1 MTPFSY
7 AIARSEE
14 RAFSA
19 WAGNPNAMYVAGATD
34 VLQLLQ
40 EDVVAPET
48 LVDISRLPLTR
59 IETGPRGARIG
70 AMARLSDVA
79 DDPGM
84 RTHFPLLTQA
94 LGETASPQ
102 VRNLATMGGNLL
114 QKTRCLYFRDKTSPC
129 NKRVPGSGCPA
140 IDGAN
145 RMNAILGGSDQCIAA
160 YAGDMAVALLVLG
173 ARVQTRAADG
183 ERSILLEDLH
193 RMPGADP
200 SVDTTLKPGE
210 IITEIVVPA
219 NGFATHTAY
228 IKVRDRATFEW
239 PVVSAAVGLDLD
251 GPTIRAAYVAAGG
264 VGTKPWRLRSVEKAL
279 TGRKPE
285 QDVVSAAAQSSV
297 EGVVAR
303 GGTSFKLKLL
313 PRVVERAI
321 LTAGGQA

>member
-19 WAGNPNAMYVAGATD
+19 WAGNPNAIYVAGATD

-40 EDVVAPET
+40 EDVVSPET
-48 LVDISRLPLTR
+48 LIDISRLPFTE
-59 IETGPRGARIG
+59 IEAGPHGARIG
-70 AMARLSDVA
+70 AMAHLSDVA

-84 RTHFPLLTQA
+84 HTHFPLLTLA
-94 LGETASPQ
+94 LRETASPQ

-140 IDGAN
+140 IGGAN

-160 YAGDMAVALLVLG
+160 YAGDMAIALLALG
-173 ARVQTRAADG
+173 ARVQIRGPDR

-200 SVDTTLKPGE
+200 SVDTTLKPDE
-210 IITEIVVPA
+210 LITEIVIPA
-219 NGFATHTAY
+219 NAFAGRVAY

-239 PVVSAAVGLDLD
+239 PVVSAAVGLDMD
-251 GPTIRAAYVAAGG
+251 GPTVRAARVAAGG

-279 TGRKPE
+279 TGRGLDE
-285 QDVVSAAAQSSV
+285 DIVSAAARSAV
-297 EGVVAR
+297 EGAVAR
-303 GGTSFKLKLL
+303 GGMAFKLKLL

-321 LTAGGQA
+321 QTAGGQT

>member
-7 AIARSEE
+7 AIARSEG

-19 WAGNPNAMYVAGATD
+19 RAGNPNAMYVAGATD
-34 VLQLLQ
+34 VMQLLQ
-40 EDVVAPET
+40 DDVVAPET
-48 LVDISRLPLTR
+48 LIDISRLPLTR
-59 IETGPRGARIG
+59 IEAGPRGARIG

-79 DDPGM
+79 DDANM
-84 RTHFPLLTQA
+84 RAHVPLLTHA
-94 LGETASPQ
+94 LRETASPQ

-145 RMNAILGGSDQCIAA
+145 RMNAILGRSDQCVAA
-160 YAGDMAVALLVLG
+160 YAGDMAIALLVLG
-173 ARVQTRAADG
+173 ARVQIRAPDG

-193 RMPGADP
+193 RMPGSDP

-210 IITEIVVPA
+210 IITEIIIPA
-219 NGFATHTAY
+219 NAFAARTAY
-228 IKVRDRATFEW
+228 IKMRDRATFEW
-239 PVVSAAVGLDLD
+239 PVVSAAVGLDMD
-251 GPTIRAAYVAAGG
+251 GPTIRAAHVAAGG

-279 TGRKPE
+279 TGRTLD
-285 QDVVSAAAQSSV
+285 QDIVSAAAQSAV
-297 EGVVAR
+297 EGAVAS
-303 GGTSFKLKLL
+303 GGTAFKLKLL